1 MSEQDNKQAQLE
13 EHEQL
18 KALFNELCEL
28 PDAAAQNAR
37 LDELKIPQP
46 LKLRLRRMLAQ
57 EAGEGSRFARPLL
70 ETLVS
75 GPELRVGD
83 SVGAW
88 RLVSVLGHGGMGQVY
103 LAERSDGHYQQL
115 AALKLLR
122 GFSGEQALAQLAR
135 ERQILAG
142 LNHPNI
148 ARLIDGGSTPRG
160 RPYLV
165 MDYVQGES
173 MLRYAL
179 RQRLSL
185 RELLRLFGMVCDA
198 VAYAHRQLILH
209 CDIKPSNVLVG
220 LDGRAMLL
228 DFGVAQLQGK
238 DGQAG
243 SDTLAATPR
252 YASPEQLAGQ
262 PASSASDIYSLG
274 RLLQELLTHTSQ
286 LPRLWSARRHEMQT
300 LLDKAC
306 HPDPELRYHS
316 VPELQADL
324 SRFLQHQPLAALPR
338 QGLYPARKFLRR
350 HWASALMTAGALLL
364 SLGFTWRMMQER
376 DRAERE
382 RDKAAAAQAA
392 SHQVSDF
399 MLTMFVSND
408 PGNDMPA
415 SRLLARAQEELEH
428 GLGEQPE
435 VQAKLYLSLAIVQK
449 NRGELGAARQLL
461 EQGIALERQSPKQAN
476 LSSML
481 YQLAVTHRLSDDLAL
496 ALAPALET
504 LALRRHSEAP
514 DSDSVSNATALAGY
528 LKASTGALSEGRQ
541 WLEASLQL
549 AENKRPRSHAHALSL
564 SYLALL
570 RQQTHDFAAAQ
581 AMTERALAIR
591 REIDGEDHP
600 RCLTVAEDLALIMS
614 QNNQAAEAQRM
625 LEASIAKRIDLRGAH
640 QLALA
645 RSWDYLGQAQLA
657 QGQNAQAQ
665 QSLHKALQLYQSL
678 GGQNSGS
685 YHLSLQHLAEAQLQQ
700 GQAEAALSQLK
711 RFFDYAD
718 RFFLPQQASY
728 QQGLILRGRAL
739 LRTRAWEA
747 AELDFS
753 RAAQLAET
761 SAGPLS
767 FEALSARL
775 ALAELS
781 LAQGRKAAARQALQS
796 WTDSLQQ
803 SPSLAEP
810 ALQGRVRNLQSA
822 LGPR

>member
-1 MSEQDNKQAQLE
+1 MSAPAASPDPLE
-13 EHEQL
+13 EHAQL

-28 PDAAAQNAR
+28 PDEAAQNAR
-37 LDELKIPQP
+37 LDELKTAPL
-46 LKLRLRRMLAQ
+46 LKLRLLRMLAQ

-70 ETLVS
+70 ETLAK

-83 SVGAW
+83 AVGAW

-122 GFSGEQALAQLAR
+122 GFSAEEALAQLAR

-148 ARLIDGGSTPRG
+148 ARLIDGGTTPGG

-252 YASPEQLAGQ
+252 YASPEQLAGR

-274 RLLQELLTHTSQ
+274 RLLQELLTHTSH
-286 LPRLWSARRHEMQT
+286 LARLRAPRRHELQA
-300 LLDKAC
+300 LLAKAC
-306 HPDPELRYHS
+306 HPDPEQRYLS

-324 SRFLQHQPLAALPR
+324 NGFVLHKPLAALPGGR
-338 QGLYPARKFLRR
+338 LYAAQKFLRR
-350 HWASALMTAGALLL
+350 HWAGALITAAALLL
-364 SLGFTWRMMQER
+364 SAGFAWRMMQER

-382 RDKAAAAQAA
+382 RDKAAAAQKAA
-392 SHQVSDF
+392 HQVSDF
-399 MLTMFVSND
+399 MLTMFVSKD
-408 PGNDMPA
+408 PSYDLPA
-415 SRLLARAQEELEH
+415 SQLLAEAQEQLEH

-435 VQAKLYLSLAIVQK
+435 VQAKLYLSLGIVQK
-449 NRGELGAARQLL
+449 NRGELRTARQLL
-461 EQGIALERQSPKQAN
+461 ERGIEIERQNPLQPN
-476 LSSML
+476 LGSML
-481 YQLAVTHRLSDDLAL
+481 YQLAVTHRLSDDFAL
-496 ALAPALET
+496 GLAPALET
-504 LALRRHSEAP
+504 LALRRKTEPP
-514 DSDSVSNATALAGY
+514 DSQLIANASALAGY

-541 WLEASLQL
+541 WLEASLQV
-549 AENKRPRSHAHALSL
+549 AEKNRPRSHSHALSL

-570 RQQTHDFAAAQ
+570 RQQTRDFAAAQ
-581 AMTERALAIR
+581 ALTEQALAIR

-600 RCLTVAEDLALIMS
+600 RTLTVSEDLALIKS
-614 QNNQAAEAQRM
+614 HGGQAAEAQR
-625 LEASIAKRIDLRGAH
+625 LLQACIAKRIEQRGARH
-640 QLALA
+640 LALA
-645 RSWDYLGQAQLA
+645 RSWDYLGQVQLA
-657 QGQNAQAQ
+657 LNQPAQAQ
-665 QSLHKALQLYQSL
+665 QSLQKALQLYQSL
-678 GGQNSGS
+678 GSQDSGS
-685 YHLSLQHLAEAQLQQ
+685 YQLSLQHLAQAQLQQ
-700 GQAEAALSQLK
+700 GQAETALSQLK
-711 RFFDYAD
+711 RFFDYAE
-718 RFFLPQQASY
+718 RHFLPQQASY
-728 QQGLILRGRAL
+728 QQGLILRGQAL
-739 LRTRAWEA
+739 LRTRAWDA
-747 AELDFS
+747 AEQDFG
-753 RAAQLAET
+753 RAAQLAEA

-775 ALAELS
+775 GLAELR
-781 LAQGRKAAARQALQS
+781 LAQGRKEAARQALQS
-796 WTDSLQQ
+796 WPPPLQT
-803 SPSLAEP
+803 SPGLAEA
-810 ALQGRVRNLQSA
+810 ALQTRLQTLQKA